1 MSVRVIS
8 GQSLSDIAV
17 QEDGN
22 IDTVFEWALQNG
34 KSITEKLV
42 PGELLKSPN
51 SILRDKPISEY
62 FTGVQKK
69 LATGITKQNHELIVA
84 DEGIGSMAIGTT
96 FIVG

>member
-1 MSVRVIS
+1 MSIRVIS

-34 KSITEKLV
+34 KSITEKLT
-42 PGELLKSPN
+42 PGETLISPN
-51 SILRDKPISEY
+51 SELKDKPISEY

-69 LATGITKQNHELIVA
+69 LATGITNQNHELIVP
-84 DEGIGSMAIGTT
+84 DEGIGAMILGTT
-96 FIVG
+96 FIVQ